1 LSSRILRR
9 AAVAAL
15 SFGCVLALAACSSK
29 EGKLA
34 EHLERAQ
41 EFEQAG
47 QTKEALLELRSA
59 LQLDPKNA
67 DVNFRI
73 AEQMV
78 AAGDYANAMFF
89 YRETVRLDPTRTD
102 AALAEAKLVLFD
114 DTARAEEL
122 VAQVL
127 ALEPKNALAY
137 VRRSEAALARSD
149 TAGALQAALT
159 ATELAPNDGLAHM
172 QLGIVGLARI
182 REAAHKGEA
191 PPDSLFVDTEK
202 AYKRAA
208 ELFPKGHHARVDLAR
223 LYAIWEG
230 HADQAEAAYRSAIE
244 VAQTN
249 TARARSADAAIS
261 YARAARRI
269 ELLRFALESLVAA
282 EPQNLKGWDELA
294 QLEESR
300 EKGAGDAVY
309 RRLFEARP
317 NDIEAH
323 IHYAEF
329 LREHDRTDAAY
340 AHLEEQATEGA
351 ESAVVLEE
359 IVAMRLRD
367 EDLERARAALDRM
380 VKETPTSPRTD
391 RAKARIALTE
401 GRLDEASEILRRY
414 LGTED
419 TAEGQRLLAMTEL
432 RRGQF
437 PAAVAAVDRALQ
449 LDYDARTE
457 LLRLKASIHANAGDH
472 PQVIQTLNRL
482 NTESGS
488 LRPLEKVMLAQS
500 FYALGRRPAGR
511 GVLEELLASEEPPIG
526 AYLEFAR
533 YEGRREPKRARE
545 YLAKALEMQ
554 PGNAQALRIMAQA
567 DLNSGRPQD
576 ALARIDQAAEAGPL
590 PPALL
595 LLRAQVLAS
604 MQDWPKAEEEARRA
618 FAAAPNLPGA
628 LELLANIYVAQ
639 NRVNEAIASFEE
651 AEKAGAL
658 PPSGQQLLARLY
670 LTAGRNAEAKA
681 LYEKVIAA
689 RADLPGAKNDL
700 AWLLAL
706 EGADVER
713 ALTLAQEAQQA
724 EPESAEVAD
733 TLGYVYLKKGLY
745 DPALQQFEYALELA
759 QRDAD
764 DAAVERP
771 EYHYHV
777 GLALQALGRTGEAA
791 PAFERALALD
801 GQFAGADDA
810 RRQLEAAKAGGGSNP
825 G

>member
-1 LSSRILRR
+1 MSSRIFRR

-15 SFGCVLALAACSSK
+15 SLGCVLALPACSSK
-29 EGKLA
+29 EGKVA
-34 EHLERAQ
+34 EHLERAK
-41 EFEQAG
+41 EFEDAG
-47 QTKEALLELRSA
+47 QNKEALLELRSA
-59 LQLDPKNA
+59 LQLEPKNA

-73 AEQMV
+73 AEQM
-78 AAGDYANAMFF
+78 AESGDYANAMFF

-122 VAQVL
+122 IAQVL

-137 VRRSEAALARSD
+137 VRRSEAALARND

-159 ATELAPNDGLAHM
+159 AVELDPNNGLAHM
-172 QLGIVGLARI
+172 QLGIIGMARV
-182 REAAHKGEA
+182 REAVLKGEK
-191 PPDSLFVDTEK
+191 PPESVFLEAEK
-202 AYKRAA
+202 GYKRAA
-208 ELFPKGHHARVDLAR
+208 EIFPKGHHSRVDLGR
-223 LYAIWEG
+223 LYAIWDG
-230 HADQAEAAYRSAIE
+230 HADQAEAAYRDAIA
-244 VAQTN
+244 VAATSK
-249 TARARSADAAIS
+249 ARARSADAAIS
-261 YARAARRI
+261 YARIARRP
-269 ELLRFALESLVAA
+269 ELLRFGLESLVAA
-282 EPQNLKGWDELA
+282 EPENPKGWDELA
-294 QLEESR
+294 LLEESR

-309 RRLFEARP
+309 KRLLEARP
-317 NDIEAH
+317 DDVQGH
-323 IHYAEF
+323 IHYARF
-329 LREHDRTDAAY
+329 LREHERSDAAY
-340 AHLEEQATEGA
+340 AHLDELANRGLEPG
-351 ESAVVLEE
+351 VVLEE
-359 IVAMRLRD
+359 VVTMRLR
-367 EDLERARAALDRM
+367 EGDLDQARAALDRLS
-380 VKETPTSPRTD
+380 KAAPTSPRTD
-391 RAKARIALTE
+391 RAKARIAMSE
-401 GRLDEASEILRRY
+401 GRFDEASEILRRY
-414 LGTED
+414 LGAED
-419 TAEGQRLLAMTEL
+419 TAEGQRLLAMSEV

-449 LDYDARTE
+449 LDYDARDD
-457 LLRLKASIHANAGDH
+457 LLRLKASIHSSAGDH
-472 PQVIQTLNRL
+472 AQVVQTLNRL
-482 NTESGS
+482 NTEVGS
-488 LRPLEKVMLAQS
+488 LRPLEKVTLAQS
-500 FYALGRRPAGR
+500 LYALGRRPAGR
-511 GVLEELLASEEPPIG
+511 GVLEDVLSGEEPPIG

-533 YEGRREPKRARE
+533 HEGRREPKRARE

-554 PGNAQALRIMAQA
+554 PNNPAALRIMAQV
-567 DLNSGRPQD
+567 DLANGRPQD
-576 ALARIDQAAEAGPL
+576 ALARIDTAAEAGPL

-639 NRVNEAIASFEE
+639 KRVDEAIASFQE

-700 AWLLAL
+700 AWLLAVDGT
-706 EGADVER
+706 EVER

-733 TLGYVYLKKGLY
+733 TLGFVYLKKGLN
-745 DPALQQFEYALELA
+745 DPALQQFKYALELA

-764 DAAVERP
+764 DNAVERP
-771 EYHYHV
+771 EYHYHA
-777 GLALQALGRTGEAA
+777 GLALQALGRTSEAA

>member
-1 LSSRILRR
+1 LTSRILRR

-15 SFGCVLALAACSSK
+15 SLGFVLSLAACSSK

-34 EHLERAQ
+34 EHLERAK
-41 EFEQAG
+41 EFEEAG

-73 AEQMV
+73 AEQM
-78 AAGDYANAMFF
+78 AESGDYANAMFF

-114 DTARAEEL
+114 DTGRAEEL

-127 ALEPKNALAY
+127 ALEPKNGLAY
-137 VRRSEAALARSD
+137 VRRSEAALARND

-159 ATELAPNDGLAHM
+159 AAELDPNNGLAHM

-182 REAAHKGEA
+182 REAAIKGEA
-191 PPDSLFVDTEK
+191 PPASLFTDAER

-208 ELFPKGHHARVDLAR
+208 ELFPKGHHARVELGR

-230 HADQAEAAYRSAIE
+230 HGDQAEAAYRSAIE

-249 TARARSADAAIS
+249 NARARSADAAIS
-261 YARAARRI
+261 FARVARRP
-269 ELLRFALESLVAA
+269 ELLRFGLETLVTA
-282 EPQNLKGWDELA
+282 EPQNLNGWDELA
-294 QLEESR
+294 RLEESR

-309 RRLFEARP
+309 QRLFEARP
-317 NDIEAH
+317 DDIEAH
-323 IHYAEF
+323 IHYADF
-329 LREHDRTDAAY
+329 LNANERSDAAY
-340 AHLEEQATEGA
+340 AHLEKQAEQGVKAD
-351 ESAVVLEE
+351 VVLEQ

-367 EDLERARAALDRM
+367 GDLDQARAALDRLT
-380 VKETPTSPRTD
+380 KQAPTSPRTD
-391 RAKARIALTE
+391 LAKARIALAE

-414 LGTED
+414 LGIED
-419 TAEGQRLLAMTEL
+419 TAEGQRLLAMAEV

-437 PAAVAAVDRALQ
+437 PAAIAAVDRALQ
-449 LDYDARTE
+449 LDYDERAD
-457 LLRLKASIHANAGDH
+457 LLRLKTTIHANAGDH
-472 PQVIQTLNRL
+472 SLVIQTLNRL
-482 NTESGS
+482 NSEAGS
-488 LRPLEKVMLAQS
+488 LRPAEKVMLAQS
-500 FYALGRRPAGR
+500 LYTLGRRPAGR
-511 GVLEELLASEEPPIG
+511 GVLEDLLASEDPPIG

-533 YEGRREPKRARE
+533 YEQRREPKRALE

-554 PGNAQALRIMAQA
+554 PNNPQALRIMAQV
-567 DLNSGRPQD
+567 DLRAGKPQE
-576 ALARIDQAAEAGPL
+576 ALARIDKAAEAGPL

-628 LELLANIYVAQ
+628 LELLASIYVAQ
-639 NRVNEAIASFEE
+639 QRVDEAIVSFEE

-670 LTAGRNAEAKA
+670 LTAGRNADAKA

-706 EGADVER
+706 DGTQVER

-733 TLGYVYLKKGLY
+733 TLGYVYLKKGLH
-745 DPALQQFEYALELA
+745 DPALQQFKYALELA
-759 QRDAD
+759 QRDED
-764 DAAVERP
+764 DASVERP
-771 EYHYHV
+771 EYHYHM
-777 GLALQALGRTGEAA
+777 GLALQALGRAGEAA

-810 RRQLEAAKAGGGSNP
+810 RRQLEAAKAGGGPNP